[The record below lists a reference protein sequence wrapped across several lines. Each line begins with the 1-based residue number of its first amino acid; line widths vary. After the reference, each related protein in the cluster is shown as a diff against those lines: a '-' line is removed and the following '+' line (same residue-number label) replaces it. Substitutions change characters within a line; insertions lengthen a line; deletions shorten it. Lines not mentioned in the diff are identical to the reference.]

1 MINSNKK
8 IAFSMSE
15 QFRFHAGALLS
26 TEIKYKPYKH
36 KHKHKELTSVQKL
49 STRRDGLMNG

>member
-8 IAFSMSE
+8 IAFSLSE

-36 KHKHKELTSVQKL
+36 KHKELTSVYKL